1 MTTRFE
7 IARLGAHGDGVVDA
21 NGGHIFIPFA
31 LPGETVTA
39 AREKDRALL
48 ISVIEPSAQR
58 IDPACKHFTECGGC
72 AIQHLEDG
80 AYRDWKREL
89 VVQALKARGI
99 DVPVGEL
106 IACPPHSR
114 RRAAFTARNTETGLH
129 LGYNKAFSHTLVDIE
144 ECPVLLPP
152 IVEAAG
158 ILRHLAGIIANTSKP
173 FRFLVTATE
182 SGFDIAAS
190 DCGKPT
196 EAIRRAATDFVIK
209 SKIARLSIDGEI
221 IVEPVKPMLTFGN
234 ATVTPPPGAFVQ
246 AVAESELAMAT
257 LVAGHLRKA
266 KKVADLFSGSGTF
279 SLRLAANSEIHAVEG
294 DGPALAALDR
304 GFRFANG
311 LKRVTVE
318 RRDLDRRPLTFKELN
333 AFDGIVFD
341 PPRAG
346 AEDQCKQIARSDVP
360 YVAAVSCN
368 PATLARDLRILIDGG
383 YALRAVT
390 PIDQFLW
397 SHHVEAV
404 AFLEKPKKRR

>member
-21 NGGHIFIPFA
+21 NGGHIFIPFT

-39 AREKDRALL
+39 SRDKDRAQLL
-48 ISVIEPSAQR
+48 AVLEASPERIEP
-58 IDPACKHFTECGGC
+58 ACRHFTECGGC

-80 AYRDWKREL
+80 AYREWKRGL
-89 VVQALKARGI
+89 VAHALKARDI
-99 DVPVGEL
+99 ETPVGDL
-106 IACPPHSR
+106 VACPPRSR
-114 RRAAFTARNTETGLH
+114 RRAAFTARNTETGMH

-144 ECPVLLPP
+144 ECPVLLPG

-158 ILRHLAGIIANTSKP
+158 TLRHLAGIIANTSKP
-173 FRFLVTATE
+173 FRFLVTSTE
-182 SGFDIAAS
+182 SGFDVAAS

-221 IVEPVKPMLTFGN
+221 IVEPVKPVLTFGT
-234 ATVTPPPGAFVQ
+234 AVVTPPTGGFVQ
-246 AVAESELAMAT
+246 AVADAEQTMAS
-257 LVAGHLRKA
+257 LVTGHLRKA
-266 KKVADLFSGSGTF
+266 KKVADLYSGSGTF
-279 SLRLAANSEIHAVEG
+279 SLRLAANSEVHAVEG
-294 DGPALAALDR
+294 DAASLAALDR
-304 GFRFANG
+304 GFRFAGG

-318 RRDLDRRPLTFKELN
+318 RRDLDRRPMTFKELN
-333 AFDGIVFD
+333 AFDGIAFD

-368 PATLARDLRILIDGG
+368 PATLARDLSILIDGG
-383 YALRAVT
+383 YTLKSVT

-404 AFLEKPKKRR
+404 ALLEKLKRRR

>member
-39 AREKDRALL
+39 AREKDRAQL

-72 AIQHLEDG
+72 AIQHLEDS
-80 AYRDWKREL
+80 AYRDWKRAL
-89 VVQALKARGI
+89 VAHALKARGI
-99 DVPVGEL
+99 DAPVGEL
-106 IACPPHSR
+106 VACPPHSR

-144 ECPVLLPP
+144 ECPVLLPS

-196 EAIRRAATDFVIK
+196 EAIRRAATDFVIR

-221 IVEPVKPMLTFGN
+221 IVEPVKPMLTFGS
-234 ATVTPPPGAFVQ
+234 ATVAPPPGAFVQ
-246 AVAESELAMAT
+246 AVAEAEGAMVSFVT
-257 LVAGHLRKA
+257 GHMRKA
-266 KKVADLFSGSGTF
+266 KKVADLFSGCGTF
-279 SLRLAANSEIHAVEG
+279 ALRLAANSEVHAVES

-360 YVAAVSCN
+360 YVTAVSCN

-383 YALRAVT
+383 YALRAVR

>member
-21 NGGHIFIPFA
+21 NGGHIFIPFT

-39 AREKDRALL
+39 SRDKDRAQLL
-48 ISVIEPSAQR
+48 AVLEASPERIEP
-58 IDPACKHFTECGGC
+58 ACRHFTECGGC

-80 AYRDWKREL
+80 AYREWKRGL
-89 VVQALKARGI
+89 VAHALKARGI
-99 DVPVGEL
+99 ETPVGDL
-106 IACPPHSR
+106 VACPPRSR
-114 RRAAFTARNTETGLH
+114 RRAAFTARNTETGMH

-144 ECPVLLPP
+144 ECPVLLPG

-158 ILRHLAGIIANTSKP
+158 TLRHLAGIIANTSKP
-173 FRFLVTATE
+173 FRFLVTSTE
-182 SGFDIAAS
+182 SGFDVAAS

-221 IVEPVKPMLTFGN
+221 IVEPVKPVLTFGT
-234 ATVTPPPGAFVQ
+234 AVVTPPTGGFVQ
-246 AVAESELAMAT
+246 AVADAEQTMAS
-257 LVAGHLRKA
+257 LVTGHLRKA
-266 KKVADLFSGSGTF
+266 KKVADLYSGSGTF
-279 SLRLAANSEIHAVEG
+279 SLRLAANSEVHAVEG
-294 DGPALAALDR
+294 DAASLAALDR
-304 GFRFANG
+304 GFRFAGG

-318 RRDLDRRPLTFKELN
+318 RRDLDRRPMTFKELN
-333 AFDGIVFD
+333 AFDGIAFD

-368 PATLARDLRILIDGG
+368 PATLARDLSILIDGG
-383 YALRAVT
+383 YTLKSVT

-404 AFLEKPKKRR
+404 ALLEKLKRRR

>member
-31 LPGETVTA
+31 LPGEVVTA
-39 AREKDRALL
+39 AREKDRAQL
-48 ISVIEPSAQR
+48 ISVLEPSPQR
-58 IDPACKHFTECGGC
+58 IDPACRHFTECGGC
-72 AIQHLEDG
+72 AIQHLDDQ
-80 AYRDWKREL
+80 AYREWKRGL
-89 VVQALKARGI
+89 VVHALKGRGI
-99 DVPVGEL
+99 DVAVGEL
-106 IACPPHSR
+106 VACPPHSR

-144 ECPVLLPP
+144 ECPVLVPA

-158 ILRHLAGIIANTSKP
+158 TLRHLAGIIANTSKP

-182 SGFDIAAS
+182 SGFDVAAS

-196 EAIRRAATDFVIK
+196 EAIRRAATDFAIK

-221 IVEPVKPMLTFGN
+221 IVEPVKPMLTFGA
-234 ATVTPPPGAFVQ
+234 ATVSPPPGAFVQ
-246 AVAESELAMAT
+246 AVAEAEGAMVS
-257 LVAGHLRKA
+257 LVTGHMRKA
-266 KKVADLFSGSGTF
+266 KKVADLFSGCGTF
-279 SLRLAANSEIHAVEG
+279 ALRLAAGAEVHAVEG
-294 DGPALAALDR
+294 EAPALAALDR
-304 GFRFANG
+304 GFRFASG

-333 AFDGIVFD
+333 VFDGIVFD

-346 AEDQCKQIARSDVP
+346 AEDQSKQIARSDVP

-383 YALRAVT
+383 YALKSVV

-404 AFLEKPKKRR
+404 ALLEKPKKRR

>member
-21 NGGHIFIPFA
+21 NGGHIFIPFT

-39 AREKDRALL
+39 SRDKDRAQLL
-48 ISVIEPSAQR
+48 AVLEASPERIEP
-58 IDPACKHFTECGGC
+58 ACRHFTECGGC
-72 AIQHLEDG
+72 ALQHLEDG
-80 AYRDWKREL
+80 ASREWKRGL
-89 VVQALKARGI
+89 VAHALKARDI
-99 DVPVGEL
+99 ETPVGDL
-106 IACPPHSR
+106 VACPPRSR
-114 RRAAFTARNTETGLH
+114 RRAAFTARNTETGMH

-144 ECPVLLPP
+144 ECPVLLPG

-158 ILRHLAGIIANTSKP
+158 TLRHLAGIIANTSKP
-173 FRFLVTATE
+173 FRFLVTSTE
-182 SGFDIAAS
+182 SGFDVAAS

-221 IVEPVKPMLTFGN
+221 IVEPVKPVLTFGT
-234 ATVTPPPGAFVQ
+234 AVVTPPTGGFVQ
-246 AVAESELAMAT
+246 AVADAEQTMAS
-257 LVAGHLRKA
+257 LVTGHLRKA
-266 KKVADLFSGSGTF
+266 KKVADLYSGSGTF
-279 SLRLAANSEIHAVEG
+279 SLRLAANSEVHAVEG
-294 DGPALAALDR
+294 DAASLAALDR
-304 GFRFANG
+304 GFRFAGG

-318 RRDLDRRPLTFKELN
+318 RRDLDRRPMTFKELN
-333 AFDGIVFD
+333 AFDGIAFD

-368 PATLARDLRILIDGG
+368 PATLARDLSILIDGG
-383 YALRAVT
+383 YTLKSVT

-404 AFLEKPKKRR
+404 ALLEKLKRRR

>member
-1 MTTRFE
+1 MTVRFE

-21 NGGHIFIPFA
+21 NGGHVFIPFA

-39 AREKDRALL
+39 AREKDRAQLVA
-48 ISVIEPSAQR
+48 VIEPSPQR
-58 IDPACKHFTECGGC
+58 IEPACRHFTECGGC
-72 AIQHLEDG
+72 AIQHLEDS
-80 AYRDWKREL
+80 AYRDWKRGL
-89 VVQALKARGI
+89 VAHALTARGI
-99 DVPVGEL
+99 ETPVEDL
-106 IACPPHSR
+106 VFCPPHSR

-144 ECPVLLPP
+144 ECPVLLPA
-152 IVEAAG
+152 IVEASAT
-158 ILRHLAGIIANTSKP
+158 LRHLAGIIANTSKP

-182 SGFDIAAS
+182 SGFDVAAA

-221 IVEPVKPMLTFGN
+221 IVEPVKPMLTFGS

-246 AVAESELAMAT
+246 AVAEAENTMAS
-257 LVAGHLRKA
+257 LVTGHMRKA
-266 KKVADLFSGSGTF
+266 KKVADLFSGCGTF
-279 SLRLAANSEIHAVEG
+279 ALRLAANSEVHAVEG
-294 DGPALAALDR
+294 DAPALAALDR
-304 GFRFANG
+304 GFRFASG

-333 AFDGIVFD
+333 VFDGIVFD

-360 YVAAVSCN
+360 MVAAVSCN

-383 YALRAVT
+383 YKLKSVT

-404 AFLEKPKKRR
+404 ALLEKPKKRR

>member
-1 MTTRFE
+1 MTTKFE

-21 NGGHIFIPFA
+21 NGGHIFIPFT

-39 AREKDRALL
+39 SRDKDRAQLL
-48 ISVIEPSAQR
+48 AVLEASPERIEP
-58 IDPACKHFTECGGC
+58 ACRHFTECGGC

-80 AYRDWKREL
+80 AYREWKRGL
-89 VVQALKARGI
+89 VAHALKARGI
-99 DVPVGEL
+99 ETPVGDL
-106 IACPPHSR
+106 VACPPHSR
-114 RRAAFTARNTETGLH
+114 RRAAFTARNTDTGMH

-144 ECPVLLPP
+144 ECPVLLPG

-158 ILRHLAGIIANTSKP
+158 TLRHLAGIIANTSKP
-173 FRFLVTATE
+173 FRFLVTSTE
-182 SGFDIAAS
+182 SGFDVAAS

-221 IVEPVKPMLTFGN
+221 IVEPVKPVLTFGT
-234 ATVTPPPGAFVQ
+234 AVVTPPTGGFVQ
-246 AVAESELAMAT
+246 AVADAEQTMAS
-257 LVAGHLRKA
+257 LVTGHLRKA
-266 KKVADLFSGSGTF
+266 KKVADLYSGSGTF
-279 SLRLAANSEIHAVEG
+279 SLRLAANSEVHAVEG
-294 DGPALAALDR
+294 DAASLAALDR
-304 GFRFANG
+304 GFRFAGG

-318 RRDLDRRPLTFKELN
+318 RRDLDRRPMTFKELN
-333 AFDGIVFD
+333 AFDGIAFD

-383 YALRAVT
+383 YTLKSVT

-404 AFLEKPKKRR
+404 ALLEKPKRRR

>member
-1 MTTRFE
+1 MTVRFE
-7 IARLGAHGDGVVDA
+7 IARLGGHGDGIADVD
-21 NGGHIFIPFA
+21 GGHVFIPFA

-39 AREKDRALL
+39 ARDKDRAQLL
-48 ISVIEPSAQR
+48 AVLEAAPERIEP
-58 IDPACKHFTECGGC
+58 ACRHFTECGGC
-72 AIQHLEDG
+72 SIQHLEDG
-80 AYRDWKREL
+80 AYREWKRGL
-89 VVQALKARGI
+89 VVHVLKARGI
-99 DVPVGEL
+99 EVPVGEL
-106 IACPPHSR
+106 VPCEPHSR

-144 ECPVLLPP
+144 ECPVLLPS

-158 ILRHLAGIIANTSKP
+158 TLRHLAGIIANTSKP
-173 FRFLVTATE
+173 FKFLVTATAT
-182 SGFDIAAS
+182 GFDVAAA

-209 SKIARLSIDGEI
+209 SRIARLSIDGEI
-221 IVEPVKPMLTFGN
+221 IVEPVKSTLSFGS
-234 ATVTPPPGAFVQ
+234 ATVTPPPGGFVQ
-246 AVAESELAMAT
+246 AVAAAEEAMAG
-257 LVAGHLRKA
+257 LVVEHLRKA
-266 KKVADLFSGSGTF
+266 KKVADLYSGCGTF
-279 SLRLAANSEIHAVEG
+279 SLRLAAKSEVHAVEG
-294 DGPALAALDR
+294 DAASLAALDR
-304 GFRFANG
+304 GFRFASG

-383 YALRAVT
+383 YTLKSVT

-404 AFLEKPKKRR
+404 ALLEKPKKRR

>member
-1 MTTRFE
+1 MTVRFE
-7 IARLGAHGDGVVDA
+7 IARLGGHGDGVADV
-21 NGGHIFIPFA
+21 NGGHVFIPFA

-39 AREKDRALL
+39 SRDKDRAQLL
-48 ISVIEPSAQR
+48 AVLEASPERVE
-58 IDPACKHFTECGGC
+58 PACRHFTECGGC
-72 AIQHLEDG
+72 QIQHLEDS
-80 AYRDWKREL
+80 AYREWKRGL
-89 VVQALKARGI
+89 VAHALKARGI
-99 DVPVGEL
+99 ETPVGDL
-106 IACPPHSR
+106 VACPPHSR

-144 ECPVLLPP
+144 ECPVLLPS
-152 IVEAAG
+152 IVEASG
-158 ILRHLAGIIANTSKP
+158 TLRHLAGIIANTSKP

-182 SGFDIAAS
+182 SGFDVAAS

-221 IVEPVKPMLTFGN
+221 IVEPAKPMLTFGA
-234 ATVTPPPGAFVQ
+234 ATVTPPTGGFVQ
-246 AVAESELAMAT
+246 AVADAEQAMAS
-257 LVAGHLRKA
+257 LVTAHLRKA
-266 KKVADLFSGSGTF
+266 KKVADLYSGCGTF
-279 SLRLAANSEIHAVEG
+279 SLRLAANSEVHAVEG
-294 DGPALAALDR
+294 DAASLAALDR
-304 GFRFANG
+304 CFRFASG

-333 AFDGIVFD
+333 AFDGVAFD

-346 AEDQCKQIARSDVP
+346 AEDQCKQLARSDVP

-383 YALRAVT
+383 YTLKSVT

-404 AFLEKPKKRR
+404 ALLEKPRKRR

>member
-39 AREKDRALL
+39 AREKDRAQL

-72 AIQHLEDG
+72 AIQHLEDS
-80 AYRDWKREL
+80 AYRDWKRGL
-89 VVQALKARGI
+89 VAHALKARGI
-99 DVPVGEL
+99 DAAVGEL
-106 IACPPHSR
+106 VACPPHSR

-144 ECPVLLPP
+144 ECPVLLPS

-196 EAIRRAATDFVIK
+196 EAIRRAATDFVIR

-221 IVEPVKPMLTFGN
+221 VVEPVKPMLTFGN
-234 ATVTPPPGAFVQ
+234 ATIAPPPGAFVQ
-246 AVAESELAMAT
+246 AVAEAEGAMAS
-257 LVAGHLRKA
+257 LVAGHMRKA
-266 KKVADLFSGSGTF
+266 KKVADLFSGCGTF
-279 SLRLAANSEIHAVEG
+279 ALRLAAKSEVHAVEG

>member
-1 MTTRFE
+1 MTARFE

-39 AREKDRALL
+39 AREKDRAQLL
-48 ISVIEPSAQR
+48 AVIEASPQR
-58 IDPACKHFTECGGC
+58 VEPACRHFTECGGC

-80 AYRDWKREL
+80 AYRDWKRSL
-89 VVQALKARGI
+89 VVHALKARGI
-99 DVPVGEL
+99 EASVGDL
-106 IACPPHSR
+106 VACPPHSR
-114 RRAAFTARNTETGLH
+114 RRAAFTARNTETGIH

-144 ECPVLLPP
+144 ECPVLLPG

-173 FRFLVTATE
+173 FRFLVTSTE
-182 SGFDIAAS
+182 TGFDVAAS

-221 IVEPVKPMLTFGN
+221 IVEPVKPMLTFGT
-234 ATVTPPPGAFVQ
+234 ATVTPPTGGFVQ
-246 AVAESELAMAT
+246 AVADAEQAMAS
-257 LVAGHLRKA
+257 LVIGHLRKA

-279 SLRLAANSEIHAVEG
+279 SLQLATNSEVHAVEG
-294 DGPALAALDR
+294 DASALAALDR
-304 GFRFANG
+304 GFRFASG

-333 AFDGIVFD
+333 AFDGIAFD

-383 YALRAVT
+383 YALKSVT

-404 AFLEKPKKRR
+404 ALLEKPKKRR

>member
-1 MTTRFE
+1 MTVRFE
-7 IARLGAHGDGVVDA
+7 IARLGGHGDGVADVD
-21 NGGHIFIPFA
+21 GGHVFIPFT

-39 AREKDRALL
+39 ARDKDRAQLL
-48 ISVIEPSAQR
+48 AVLDASPER
-58 IDPACKHFTECGGC
+58 IAPACRHFTECGGC
-72 AIQHLEDG
+72 AIQHIEDG
-80 AYRDWKREL
+80 AYREWKRGL
-89 VVQALKARGI
+89 VAHALKGRGI
-99 DVPVGEL
+99 DVQVGEL
-106 IACPPHSR
+106 VACPPQSR

-144 ECPVLLPP
+144 ECPVLLPS

-158 ILRHLAGIIANTSKP
+158 TLRHLAGIISNTSKP
-173 FRFLVTATE
+173 FKFLVTATE
-182 SGFDIAAS
+182 TGFDVAAA

-196 EAIRRAATDFVIK
+196 EAIRRAATDFVVK
-209 SKIARLSIDGEI
+209 SGIARLSIDGEI
-221 IVEPVKPMLTFGN
+221 IVEPVKPTLSFGS
-234 ATVTPPPGAFVQ
+234 AMVTPPPGGFVQ
-246 AVAESELAMAT
+246 AVAAAEEAMAG
-257 LVAGHLRKA
+257 LVVEHLRKA
-266 KKVADLFSGSGTF
+266 KKVADLYSGCGTF
-279 SLRLAANSEIHAVEG
+279 SLRLAAKSEVHAVEG
-294 DGPALAALDR
+294 DAASLTALDR
-304 GFRFANG
+304 GFRFASG

-333 AFDGIVFD
+333 AFDGIAFD

-383 YALRAVT
+383 YTLKSVT

-404 AFLEKPKKRR
+404 ALLEKPKRRR

>member
-39 AREKDRALL
+39 AREKDRAQLL
-48 ISVIEPSAQR
+48 AVIEPSPQR
-58 IDPACKHFTECGGC
+58 IEPACRHFTECGGC
-72 AIQHLEDG
+72 AIQHLEDS
-80 AYRDWKREL
+80 AYRDWKRGL
-89 VVQALKARGI
+89 VTHALKARGI
-99 DVPVGEL
+99 EVPVGDL
-106 IACPPHSR
+106 IGCPPHSR

-129 LGYNKAFSHTLVDIE
+129 LGYNQAFSHTLVDIE
-144 ECPVLLPP
+144 ECPVLLPE
-152 IVEAAG
+152 IVEASAV
-158 ILRHLAGIIANTSKP
+158 LRHLAGIIANTSKP

-182 SGFDIAAS
+182 SGFDVAAA

-221 IVEPVKPMLTFGN
+221 IVEPVKPMLTFG
-234 ATVTPPPGAFVQ
+234 AGTVTPPPGAFVQ
-246 AVAESELAMAT
+246 AVAEAEGAMAS
-257 LVAGHLRKA
+257 LVTGHMRKA
-266 KKVADLFSGSGTF
+266 KKVADLYSGCGTF
-279 SLRLAANSEIHAVEG
+279 ALRLAANSEVHAVEG
-294 DGPALAALDR
+294 DAPALAALDR

-360 YVAAVSCN
+360 MVAAVSCN

-383 YALRAVT
+383 YTLKAVT

-404 AFLEKPKKRR
+404 ALLEKPKKRR